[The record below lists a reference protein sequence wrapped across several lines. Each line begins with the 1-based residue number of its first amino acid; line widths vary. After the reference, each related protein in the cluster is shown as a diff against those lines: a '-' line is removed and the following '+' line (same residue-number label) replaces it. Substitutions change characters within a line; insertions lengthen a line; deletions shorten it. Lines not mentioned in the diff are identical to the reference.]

1 MNYGYNLPLREK
13 SSADL
18 REILEGSSDISTSNA
33 TKKHIQAELDRRKKV
48 KRPRWYKN
56 QAGTMSTLVKAG
68 IALSP
73 AEYRWL
79 EKEAEAMKSGTGQ
92 KYTVADVLY
101 HLTKQA
107 IDKAML
113 AAGEWSK

>member
-1 MNYGYNLPLREK
+1 
-13 SSADL
+13 
-18 REILEGSSDISTSNA
+18 
-33 TKKHIQAELDRRKKV
+33 
-48 KRPRWYKN
+48 
-56 QAGTMSTLVKAG
+56 MSTIVRPD

-79 EKEAEAMKSGTGQ
+79 EKEAVNMRADTGQ

-107 IDKAML
+107 IDREMIK
-113 AAGEWSK
+113 AGEWSE